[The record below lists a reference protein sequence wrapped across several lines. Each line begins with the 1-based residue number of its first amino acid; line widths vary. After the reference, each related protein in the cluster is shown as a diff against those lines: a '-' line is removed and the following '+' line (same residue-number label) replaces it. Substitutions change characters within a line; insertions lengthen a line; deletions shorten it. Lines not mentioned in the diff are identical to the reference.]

1 MHRNYKAG
9 LYSNNRI
16 KYNKNSNEKTYNI
29 KQHMDKITI
38 NVSNTETKKVLRNSN
53 YKITYDD
60 YDGDDDYDSNDDSE

>member
-1 MHRNYKAG
+1 MHRNYNAG

-38 NVSNTETKKVLRNSN
+38 NVSNTKTKKVLHNSN

-60 YDGDDDYDSNDDSE
+60 DDDYDRNDDSD